1 MAMTSLKYEEDEYS
15 TPVREA
21 YGYGTEIRLNG
32 EQCEKLGISEPM
44 RAGQKV
50 VIQAMGFVR
59 SATEEL
65 ESSDDSG
72 GKDVYLCIQ
81 LTDLD
86 LSAEGSPDARGAATM
101 LYGGDAD

>member
-1 MAMTSLKYEEDEYS
+1 MAMTSLKYDDDEYA
-15 TPVREA
+15 TVAENH

-32 EQCEKLGISEPM
+32 EQCEKLGITEPL

-50 VIQAMGFVR
+50 VIQALGVVK

-81 LTDLD
+81 LTDID
-86 LSAEGSPDARGAATM
+86 MQAEGTPDARGAATM
-101 LYGGDAD
+101 LYGS